1 MEKFHSLLKEKYDL
15 LLPHLDE
22 KSRRLYLSSETI
34 SLGRGG
40 KSLVS
45 RLTKVSRVTLTS
57 GEKELRLKLTS
68 QHKKEIRKKGG
79 GRKKAS
85 VLDNAL
91 TQAVKDLVNP
101 HTLGDPMSPLLW
113 TSKSTR
119 KLEQELKCQG
129 FIVSYNV
136 VNRILKSEG
145 FSLQS
150 NRKTDEGGKHEDRD
164 VQFTHINNTTIDFIA
179 SGDPVISVDCK
190 KKELVGNFKNAGKE
204 WGLKGSP
211 KDVKV
216 YDFIDKTLGKAL
228 PYGVYDVCK
237 NEGWMSV
244 GVNFDTAKFA
254 VSSIRNWW
262 YEMGVNLYGSSN
274 RIYINADGGG
284 SNSSRSRLWKT
295 ELQILS
301 NELNK
306 EIHVS
311 HFPPGTSKWNKIEH
325 KMFSFISMNWRAK
338 PLTSLQVIV
347 NLIANTTTKNGLKIK
362 TKIDETI
369 YQKGIKISDKELA
382 EINIIRNEFHG
393 EWNYIIKPKL

>member
-1 MEKFHSLLKEKYDL
+1 MKKADLLLKEKYDL

-22 KSRRLYLSSETI
+22 KTRRLYLSSEAI
-34 SLGRGG
+34 GLGRGG
-40 KSLVS
+40 KSTVS
-45 RLTKVSRVTLTS
+45 RLTRVSRVTLTS
-57 GEKELRLKLTS
+57 GENELRSKPTGRS
-68 QHKKEIRKKGG
+68 EKGIRKKGG

-85 VLDNAL
+85 TLDNKL
-91 TQAVKDLVNP
+91 IQAVKSLVAP
-101 HTLGDPMSPLLW
+101 YTLGDPMSPLLW

-119 KLEQELKCQG
+119 KLEQELKSQG

-164 VQFTHINNTTIDFIA
+164 AQFRHISNTTTDFMA

-190 KKELVGNFKNAGKE
+190 KKELVGNFKNGGKE
-204 WGLKGSP
+204 WSLKGKP

-216 YDFIDKTLGKAL
+216 YDFIDKDMGKAV
-228 PYGVYDVCK
+228 PYGVYDICE

-244 GVNFDTAKFA
+244 GINFDTAKFA

-262 YEMGVNLYGSSN
+262 YEMGVRRYKSSN

-295 ELQILS
+295 ELQILA

-338 PLTSLQVIV
+338 PLISLQVIV
-347 NLIANTTTKNGLKIK
+347 NLIANTTTTKGLKIK
-362 TKIDETI
+362 TRIDETI
-369 YQKGIKISDKELA
+369 YEKAIKISDKELA

-393 EWNYIIKPKL
+393 EWNYIIKPKT

>member
-1 MEKFHSLLKEKYDL
+1 MEKYHFLLKEKFDL

-22 KSRRLYLSSETI
+22 KSKRLYLSSEAI
-34 SLGRGG
+34 GMGRGG
-40 KSLVS
+40 KSLIS

-57 GEKELRLKLTS
+57 GEKELRLTPINQQEKG
-68 QHKKEIRKKGG
+68 IRRKGG
-79 GRKKAS
+79 GRTRAIF
-85 VLDNAL
+85 LDNTL
-91 TQAVKDLVNP
+91 IQAVKDLVTP
-101 HTLGDPMSPLLW
+101 HTLGDPMSPLMW

-119 KLEQELKCQG
+119 RLEQELKSQG
-129 FIVSYNV
+129 FVVSYNV

-164 VQFTHINNTTIDFIA
+164 AQFVHINNTAIDFMA
-179 SGDPVISVDCK
+179 NGDPVISVDCK

-204 WGLKGSP
+204 WGLKGKP

-216 YDFIDKTLGKAL
+216 YDFIDKNLGKAI
-228 PYGVYDVCK
+228 PYGVYDISK

-262 YEMGVNLYGSSN
+262 NEMGVNLYEFSN

-284 SNSSRSRLWKT
+284 SNSSRSRLWKK
-295 ELQILS
+295 ELQTLS

-325 KMFSFISMNWRAK
+325 KMFSI
-338 PLTSLQVIV
+338 
-347 NLIANTTTKNGLKIK
+347 
-362 TKIDETI
+362 
-369 YQKGIKISDKELA
+369 
-382 EINIIRNEFHG
+382 G
-393 EWNYIIKPKL
+393 EQNH

>member
-1 MEKFHSLLKEKYDL
+1 MEKAHFLLQEKYDL

-22 KSRRLYLSSETI
+22 KSRRLYLSSEAI
-34 SLGRGG
+34 GLGRGG
-40 KSLVS
+40 KSIIS
-45 RLTKVSRVTLTS
+45 RLTKISRVTLTS
-57 GEKELRLKLTS
+57 GTKELRLDQTG
-68 QHKKEIRKKGG
+68 QHEKGIRKKGG

-85 VLDNAL
+85 ALDRTL
-91 TQAVKDLVNP
+91 VQAIKDLVSP
-101 HTLGDPMSPLLW
+101 YTLGDPMSPLLW

-119 KLEQELKCQG
+119 KLEQELKTQG

-150 NRKTDEGGKHEDRD
+150 NRKTDEGGEHEDRD
-164 VQFTHINNTTIDFIA
+164 AQFVHINNATMDFIA
-179 SGDPVISVDCK
+179 SGDHVISVDCK

-204 WGLKGSP
+204 WHLKGKP
-211 KDVKV
+211 QDVKV
-216 YDFIDKTLGKAL
+216 YDFIDKYLGKAV
-228 PYGVYDVCK
+228 PYGVYDICK

-244 GVNFDTAKFA
+244 GINFDTAKFA

-262 YEMGVNLYGSSN
+262 YEMGMKPYQSSN

-306 EIHVS
+306 EIYVS

-347 NLIANTTTKNGLKIK
+347 NLIANTTTKKGLKIK
-362 TKIDETI
+362 TRIDKTI

-382 EINIIRNEFHG
+382 EINLHRHEFHG
-393 EWNYIIKPKL
+393 EWNYIIKPKV